1 MIELQEGHRAIE
13 LKRDVLE
20 LHCFPRE
27 LCALRLSAL
36 RYKGFQF
43 RTPYLIFRAGLSM
56 VGSSHRPPSDV
67 WLRLRQK
74 TLETLMNIFDLS
86 GRAAIV
92 TGGNGG
98 IGLGIAQALAAAGC
112 SVSIWGRNAEKNK
125 NAAATM
131 AGCAGRIDSRICDV
145 ADAASVKAAM
155 AATLETF
162 GRVDGCFAN
171 AGIGGGGRHAFID
184 RTEEQWRTMF
194 ATNLDGVFHVFQAA
208 ARHMTERAAS
218 GDAFGRLVATSSLA
232 SLFGTARN
240 EHYAA
245 TKAAINALVR
255 ALAVELARQGVTAN
269 AILPGWIKSDM
280 TAGIMANEKFVANVM
295 PRIPMRR
302 FGEPADFG
310 GIAVYLMSGASSY
323 HTADCFVIDGGYTA
337 F

>member
-1 MIELQEGHRAIE
+1 M
-13 LKRDVLE
+13 
-20 LHCFPRE
+20 
-27 LCALRLSAL
+27 
-36 RYKGFQF
+36 
-43 RTPYLIFRAGLSM
+43 
-56 VGSSHRPPSDV
+56 
-67 WLRLRQK
+67 
-74 TLETLMNIFDLS
+74 ETFMSIFDLS
-86 GRAAIV
+86 GRVAVI

-112 SVSIWGRNAEKNK
+112 NVSIWGRNAEKNK

-131 AGCAGRIDSRICDV
+131 AGCAGKVDTRICDV
-145 ADAASVKAAM
+145 SDPASVRSAM
-155 AATLETF
+155 AATLARF

-194 ATNLDGVFHVFQAA
+194 ATNLAGVFPVFQAA
-208 ARHMTERAAS
+208 ARHMTERANS
-218 GDAFGRLVATSSLA
+218 GEAFGRLVATSSLA

-302 FGEPADFG
+302 FGEPTDFCA
-310 GIAVYLMSGASSY
+310 IAGYLISQASSCHTPDCFCISGA
-323 HTADCFVIDGGYTA
+323 DR
-337 F
+337 